1 MKVFNTLSG
10 QKEEFVPWGDVVTMY
25 VCGINPYA
33 DAHIGHAMSYIFF
46 DVVRRYLEFRGYKV
60 KHVQNITDIEDNII
74 AHANEQGVSV
84 PELTQKY
91 VERYDEDI
99 EALNILRAHEYPRAM
114 GEIPKII
121 EIVQGLEEKGF
132 AYAVGGN
139 VYFRVRNVPDYG
151 KLSGRS
157 LEQMRA
163 GARIEVGEDK
173 EDPMDFLLWK
183 DAKPGEP
190 SWDSPWGKGRP
201 GWHIECSAMS
211 IKYLGEQIDI
221 HGGGQDLV
229 FPHHENE
236 IAQSESFTGK
246 KPFAKYWIH
255 NGLLQMGADKMS
267 KSVGNLVTIRQAL
280 EKYSA
285 DAIRIFI
292 LSSYYRSP
300 LTYSEE
306 ALEAAERGAER
317 LLGAA
322 AGRVPRP
329 LGAKLEADT
338 YRERFIE
345 AMDDD
350 FGTPQALAV
359 LFDLVR
365 DINRAD
371 DAGMDVSD
379 AQQTLRE
386 LGSEVLGLKFEFR
399 VTESSSFEEELYKKA
414 FPSLS
419 LEDYS
424 TMQFE
429 DIRRQIESSLP
440 RLENNEAANS
450 SLLRLL
456 RNEFAHGKYTFLDK
470 AQESTERYSETLK
483 SLRYQLNDARKP
495 SDLGHIQASLSLLAD
510 CSAANIGSYGSLRD
524 EFRKE
529 KCWEFADL
537 IRGKLAEEDYFP
549 EDTPQGTVWKRK
561 R

>member
-1 MKVFNTLSG
+1 MP
-10 QKEEFVPWGDVVTMY
+10 QGDVVTMY

-114 GEIPKII
+114 GEIEKIL

-139 VYFRVRNVPDYG
+139 VYFRVRNVSDYG

-163 GARIEVGEDK
+163 GARIEVGEEK

-183 DAKPGEP
+183 ESKPGEP

-221 HGGGQDLV
+221 HGGGQDVV

-246 KPFAKYWIH
+246 KPFVKYWLH
-255 NGLLQMGADKMS
+255 NGLLKLHEADDAKMS
-267 KSVGNLVTIRQAL
+267 RSLGNLITIREAL

-285 DAIRIFI
+285 DTIRLFI

-300 LTYSEE
+300 LAYSEE
-306 ALEAAERGAER
+306 ILEATERGAER
-317 LLGAA
+317 LRQA
-322 AGRVPRP
+322 AGRTR
-329 LGAKLEADT
+329 GESKGEAQIDT
-338 YRERFIE
+338 ESYRNRFIE

-350 FGTPQALAV
+350 FATAQAIAA
-359 LFDLVR
+359 LFDLAR
-365 DINRAD
+365 EINRAD
-371 DAGMDVSD
+371 EDGLDTAKARATLVELAG
-379 AQQTLRE
+379 
-386 LGSEVLGLKFEFR
+386 VLGL
-399 VTESSSFEEELYKKA
+399 
-414 FPSLS
+414 
-419 LEDYS
+419 
-424 TMQFE
+424 
-429 DIRRQIESSLP
+429 
-440 RLENNEAANS
+440 
-450 SLLRLL
+450 
-456 RNEFAHGKYTFLDK
+456 
-470 AQESTERYSETLK
+470 TLK
-483 SLRYQLNDARKP
+483 EPEKHFVGAEPFIDLLIETRKRLREAKQF
-495 SDLGHIQASLSLLAD
+495 QLAD
-510 CSAANIGSYGSLRD
+510 EIRD
-524 EFRKE
+524 
-529 KCWEFADL
+529 
-537 IRGKLAEEDYFP
+537 KLGELGVAL
-549 EDTPQGTVWKRK
+549 EDTPQGTIWKRK